1 MFVRSAGRSPRR
13 GLARGGILVDRES
26 EASGLPRRRA
36 LLWIGPLAAQAGA
49 AFALLYDADNGLR
62 AVFRLNAE
70 LASAEVR
77 LQKLSAERA
86 SLVARAERLR
96 SDPFEIEA
104 VARESFGMVRP
115 GEVVVRL
122 RGPSPRGD

>member
-1 MFVRSAGRSPRR
+1 M
-13 GLARGGILVDRES
+13 DRES

-36 LLWIGPLAAQAGA
+36 LLWIGPLAALAGA

-62 AVFRLNAE
+62 AVFRVNDE
-70 LASAEVR
+70 LARAEVR
-77 LQKLSAERA
+77 LKKLSDER
-86 SLVARAERLR
+86 SELVARAERLR
-96 SDPFEIEA
+96 ADPFEIES

-122 RGPSPRGD
+122 RTAPPRGD